1 MRGDGPTPLHW
12 SLRVTDRAA
21 HLPPALF
28 RRVRRDE
35 SGAALLEFSLVFLL
49 FAMILYG
56 LIAFGMILATKQRIT
71 SAASGAA
78 RAAVGAASDADAV
91 SRATQRVQDALGTP
105 GSYTPNYSTAPCNSA
120 VPAGPRC
127 ITVRIT
133 WDYENHPIV
142 PPAPGLGLVT
152 PDEFGATAVVQ
163 FSN

>member
-1 MRGDGPTPLHW
+1 
-12 SLRVTDRAA
+12 LRVTDRAA
-21 HLPPALF
+21 HLPPLRP
-28 RRVRRDE
+28 RRLRRDE

-49 FAMILYG
+49 FALMLYG

-78 RAAVGAASDADAV
+78 RAAVGAASDGEAV
-91 SRATQRVQDALGTP
+91 SRATQRVEDALGAP
-105 GSYTPNYSTAPCNSA
+105 GSYTPNYATAPCNTA
-120 VPAGPRC
+120 VPTGPRC
-127 ITVRIT
+127 ITVTIT